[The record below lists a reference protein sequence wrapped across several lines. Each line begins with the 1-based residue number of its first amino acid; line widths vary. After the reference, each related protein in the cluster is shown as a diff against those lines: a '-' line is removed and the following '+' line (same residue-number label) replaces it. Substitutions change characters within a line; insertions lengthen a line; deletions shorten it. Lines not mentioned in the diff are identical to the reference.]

1 MRPAALEDAPRAAMH
16 AQHGPH
22 YPPRNQ
28 QGQDASA
35 SSGQHPLLRH
45 VAFIK
50 RLAACVCCIR
60 SLPSLCG
67 VDRCALLRQ
76 RWRCV
81 RLSYCGSPSF
91 VGHAAFVDVL
101 CAVAA
106 GLLHALT
113 KRGCR
118 RQYAPALLSVQ
129 LCLVG
134 ALLLGD
140 ACLRETFLHS
150 LATPAQHSLMWGVS
164 ACRRSLLLTLSLIT
178 VPCRCSWR
186 RAVPS
191 CRDAVCMC
199 WRRVP
204 HTPRF
209 CSCVRCRCACHACVA
224 MCACL
229 CCLCPLP
236 ALLLVRGC
244 GFYLNPHECVCI
256 SVCIGPWHC

>member
-1 MRPAALEDAPRAAMH
+1 MAVCASQLLWFPQFCRA
-16 AQHGPH
+16 
-22 YPPRNQ
+22 R
-28 QGQDASA
+28 
-35 SSGQHPLLRH
+35 
-45 VAFIK
+45 
-50 RLAACVCCIR
+50 CVCGRTVRCCCWLVAR
-60 SLPSLCG
+60 ADKAWLQAAVCASVVVSAVVPGGGTPARRRVLARDLLALASCCAGVARAGFTRLCG
-67 VDRCALLRQ
+67 KAQ
-76 RWRCV
+76 
-81 RLSYCGSPSF
+81 
-91 VGHAAFVDVL
+91 
-101 CAVAA
+101 
-106 GLLHALT
+106 
-113 KRGCR
+113 
-118 RQYAPALLSVQ
+118 
-129 LCLVG
+129 
-134 ALLLGD
+134 
-140 ACLRETFLHS
+140 S
-150 LATPAQHSLMWGVS
+150 LSLMWGVS

-244 GFYLNPHECVCI
+244 GFYLDPHECVCM